1 MPRTELEYP
10 KEPYGTVKRYS
21 PRASY
26 ALRTIH
32 TIINTSPIL
41 HVSFNDPQSPFP
53 TILPMLGQMGSF
65 SRPSADEGD
74 VLDLYLHGYVSS
86 RLINISRHQPSDASS
101 ASTSTSTSSTS
112 SPSSPLPGLPV
123 CVAASHLDGLVL
135 ALTPNAHSYNYR
147 SAILFGH
154 ATLVS
159 EPAERLYAM
168 QLITDGVVPG
178 RWEGSRVPPN
188 KGELSST
195 SVLKVRIA
203 TGSAKIRE
211 GPPGDDRADKED
223 KNVTGRVWT
232 GVVPVYQ
239 VLGEPV
245 AGPYNEV
252 AEVPGY
258 LGEYVRETNLVTKE
272 AAFEAARKVAVKKG
286 GEDE

>member
-1 MPRTELEYP
+1 
-10 KEPYGTVKRYS
+10 
-21 PRASY
+21 
-26 ALRTIH
+26 
-32 TIINTSPIL
+32 
-41 HVSFNDPQSPFP
+41 
-53 TILPMLGQMGSF
+53 MLGQMGSF

-101 ASTSTSTSSTS
+101 ASTSTSSTS
-112 SPSSPLPGLPV
+112 SPSSPPPGLPV

-223 KNVTGRVWT
+223 ESVTGRVWT
-232 GVVPVYQ
+232 GVVPVYH

-258 LGEYVRETNLVTKE
+258 LGEYVRETNLATKE

>member
-26 ALRTIH
+26 ALHTIH

-86 RLINISRHQPSDASS
+86 RLINISRQPSDASP
-101 ASTSTSTSSTS
+101 TSTSTSSISSTS
-112 SPSSPLPGLPV
+112 SSLGLPV
-123 CVAASHLDGLVL
+123 CIAASHLDGLVL

-147 SAILFGH
+147 SAVLFGH

-159 EPAERLYAM
+159 DPAERLYAM

-178 RWEGSRVPPN
+178 RWEASRVPPN

-223 KNVTGRVWT
+223 AEVTGRVWT

-258 LGEYVRETNLVTKE
+258 LGEYVRETNAVTKE
-272 AAFEAARKVAVKKG
+272 AAFEAARKVVVKKG

>member
-86 RLINISRHQPSDASS
+86 RLINISRQPSDASP
-101 ASTSTSTSSTS
+101 TSTSTSSTS
-112 SPSSPLPGLPV
+112 STSSSLGLPV
-123 CVAASHLDGLVL
+123 CIAASHLDGLVL

-147 SAILFGH
+147 SAVLFGH

-159 EPAERLYAM
+159 DPAERLYAM

-178 RWEGSRVPPN
+178 RWEASRVPPN

-223 KNVTGRVWT
+223 AEVTGRVWT

-258 LGEYVRETNLVTKE
+258 LGEYVRETNAVTKE
-272 AAFEAARKVAVKKG
+272 AAFEAARKVVVKKG

>member
-32 TIINTSPIL
+32 TIINTSTIL

-86 RLINISRHQPSDASS
+86 RLINISRQPSNTSS
-101 ASTSTSTSSTS
+101 ASDAP
-112 SPSSPLPGLPV
+112 PSSPPGLPV
-123 CVAASHLDGLVL
+123 CIAASHLDGLVL

-147 SAILFGH
+147 SAVLFGH

-159 EPAERLYAM
+159 DPSERLYAM

-223 KNVTGRVWT
+223 KSVTGRVWT

-252 AEVPGY
+252 TEVPGY
-258 LGEYVRETNLVTKE
+258 LGEYVRETNAVTKE
-272 AAFEAARKVAVKKG
+272 AAFEAARKIVVKKG

>member
-41 HVSFNDPQSPFP
+41 HVSFNDPKSPFP

-86 RLINISRHQPSDASS
+86 RLINISRQPSDASS
-101 ASTSTSTSSTS
+101 TS
-112 SPSSPLPGLPV
+112 PPPPPPGLPV
-123 CVAASHLDGLVL
+123 CIAASHLDGLVL

-147 SAILFGH
+147 SAVLFGH

-159 EPAERLYAM
+159 DPSERLYAM

-223 KNVTGRVWT
+223 AEVTGRVWT

-258 LGEYVRETNLVTKE
+258 LGEYVRETNAVMKE
-272 AAFEAARKVAVKKG
+272 AAFEAARKVVVKKG

>member
-86 RLINISRHQPSDASS
+86 RLINISRQPSDASP
-101 ASTSTSTSSTS
+101 TSTSTSSTS
-112 SPSSPLPGLPV
+112 STSSSPGLPV
-123 CVAASHLDGLVL
+123 CIAASHLDGLVL

-147 SAILFGH
+147 SAVLFGH

-159 EPAERLYAM
+159 DPAERLYAM

-178 RWEGSRVPPN
+178 RWEASRVPPN

-223 KNVTGRVWT
+223 AEVTGRVWT

-245 AGPYNEV
+245 AGPYNEM

-258 LGEYVRETNLVTKE
+258 LGEYVRETNAVTKE
-272 AAFEAARKVAVKKG
+272 AAFEAARKVVVKKG

>member
-86 RLINISRHQPSDASS
+86 RLMNISRQPSDASP
-101 ASTSTSTSSTS
+101 TSTSTSSTS
-112 SPSSPLPGLPV
+112 STSSSLGLPV
-123 CVAASHLDGLVL
+123 CIAASHLDGLVL

-147 SAILFGH
+147 SAVLFGH

-159 EPAERLYAM
+159 DPAERLYAM

-178 RWEGSRVPPN
+178 RWEASRVPPN

-223 KNVTGRVWT
+223 AEVTGRVWT

-258 LGEYVRETNLVTKE
+258 LGEYVRETNAVTKE
-272 AAFEAARKVAVKKG
+272 AAFEAARKVVVKKG

>member
-26 ALRTIH
+26 ALHIIH
-32 TIINTSPIL
+32 TIINTSSIL
-41 HVSFNDPQSPFP
+41 HVSFNDPSPSSSPFP

-65 SRPSADEGD
+65 ARPSADEGD

-86 RLINISRHQPSDASS
+86 RLINISRQPNGASS
-101 ASTSTSTSSTS
+101 TPDTANPPPPPPPPPP
-112 SPSSPLPGLPV
+112 SPPGLPV
-123 CVAASHLDGLVL
+123 CIAASHLDGLVL

-147 SAILFGH
+147 SAILYGH

-159 EPAERLYAM
+159 DPAERLYAM

-178 RWEGSRVPPN
+178 RWAASRVPPN
-188 KGELSST
+188 KGEMAST

-203 TGSAKIRE
+203 TGSAKIRQ
-211 GPPGDDRADKED
+211 GPPGDDKGDKGDEE
-223 KNVTGRVWT
+223 VTGRVWT

-252 AEVPGY
+252 EEVPGY
-258 LGEYVRETNLVTKE
+258 LGEYVRETNVVTRK
-272 AAFEAARKVAVKKG
+272 AAFEAAKKV
-286 GEDE
+286 

>member
-86 RLINISRHQPSDASS
+86 RLINISRQPSDASP
-101 ASTSTSTSSTS
+101 TSTSTSSTS
-112 SPSSPLPGLPV
+112 STSSSPGLPV
-123 CVAASHLDGLVL
+123 CIAASHLDGLVL

-147 SAILFGH
+147 SAVLFGH

-159 EPAERLYAM
+159 DPAERLYAM

-178 RWEGSRVPPN
+178 RWEASRVPPN

-223 KNVTGRVWT
+223 AEVTGRVWT

-258 LGEYVRETNLVTKE
+258 LGEYVRETNAVTKE
-272 AAFEAARKVAVKKG
+272 AAFEAARKVVVKKG
-286 GEDE
+286 GEGE

>member
-32 TIINTSPIL
+32 TMINTSPIL

-65 SRPSADEGD
+65 CRPSADEGD

-86 RLINISRHQPSDASS
+86 RLINISRQPSDASP
-101 ASTSTSTSSTS
+101 TSTSTSSTS
-112 SPSSPLPGLPV
+112 STPSSPGLPV
-123 CVAASHLDGLVL
+123 CIAASHLDGLVL

-147 SAILFGH
+147 SAVLFGH

-159 EPAERLYAM
+159 DPAERLYAM

-178 RWEGSRVPPN
+178 RWEASRVPPN

-223 KNVTGRVWT
+223 AEVTGRVWT

-258 LGEYVRETNLVTKE
+258 LGEYVRETNAVTKE
-272 AAFEAARKVAVKKG
+272 AAFEAARKVVAKSG

>member
-1 MPRTELEYP
+1 MPHTELEYP

-21 PRASY
+21 ARATY

-41 HVSFNDPQSPFP
+41 HVSFNAPSSPFP

-65 SRPSADEGD
+65 ARPSADEGD

-86 RLINISRHQPSDASS
+86 RIMNTSRQSPSDN
-101 ASTSTSTSSTS
+101 
-112 SPSSPLPGLPV
+112 PGLPV

-135 ALTPNAHSYNYR
+135 ALTPNSHSYNYR
-147 SAILFGH
+147 SAVLFGH
-154 ATLVS
+154 ALVV
-159 EPAERLYAM
+159 EDPDERLYAM

-178 RWEGSRVPPN
+178 RWENTRVPPN
-188 KGELSST
+188 RAEMSST

-211 GPPGDDRADKED
+211 GPPGDERHDKE
-223 KNVTGRVWT
+223 NGEVVGRVWT

-239 VLGEPV
+239 TLGQPV
-245 AGPYNEV
+245 PGPYNQVEGI
-252 AEVPGY
+252 PGY
-258 LGEYVRETNLVTKE
+258 LKGFVEDSNGWARE
-272 AAFEAARKVAVKKG
+272 AAFEAATRIVAKKSDD
-286 GEDE
+286 DE

>member
-41 HVSFNDPQSPFP
+41 HVSFNDPHSPFP

-86 RLINISRHQPSDASS
+86 RLVNISRQPSDA
-101 ASTSTSTSSTS
+101 SSTS
-112 SPSSPLPGLPV
+112 SPSSPPPPSGLPV
-123 CVAASHLDGLVL
+123 CIAASHLDGLVL

-147 SAILFGH
+147 SAVLFGH

-159 EPAERLYAM
+159 DPAERLYAM

-178 RWEGSRVPPN
+178 RWEASRVPPN

-223 KNVTGRVWT
+223 AEVTGRVWT

-258 LGEYVRETNLVTKE
+258 LGEYVRETNAVTKE
-272 AAFEAARKVAVKKG
+272 AAFEAARKVVVKKG

>member
-86 RLINISRHQPSDASS
+86 RLVNISRQPSDA
-101 ASTSTSTSSTS
+101 SSTS
-112 SPSSPLPGLPV
+112 SPSSPPPPSGLPV
-123 CVAASHLDGLVL
+123 CIAASHLDGLVL

-147 SAILFGH
+147 SAVLFGH

-159 EPAERLYAM
+159 DPAERLYAM

-178 RWEGSRVPPN
+178 RWEASRVPPN

-223 KNVTGRVWT
+223 AKVTGRVWT

-258 LGEYVRETNLVTKE
+258 LGEYVRETNAVTKE
-272 AAFEAARKVAVKKG
+272 AAFEAARKVVVKKG